1 MRYPLTSSSWDEREI
16 HAIREVVDSGQFTM
30 SENVRLYEERFADYF
45 GSRYAVMV
53 NSGSSA
59 NSLAIATLVY
69 HSKSQLRPGD
79 EVIVPAVSW
88 GTTYFPLQQYGLHL
102 KFVDISLDT
111 LNLDCN
117 TLESAVGHKTR
128 AVFPVNLLGAPNE
141 YDRLSAFC
149 DNHGLILL
157 EDNCESMGAKY
168 NGQFTGTFGFIG
180 TFSTFFS
187 HHISTI
193 EGGVLVTD
201 DEEVCHIAKS
211 LRAHGW
217 TRELPEKNVVFDKDG
232 DPFNDLFRFV
242 LPGYNLRPMEI
253 SAAVGIH
260 QLEKLDSIVSMR
272 RKNAAIFQELF
283 GELDYVS
290 IQKPVGES
298 SWFGFA
304 LILKGGLAGQRV
316 PVMEALTSAGIE
328 CRPIVAGNI
337 MKHPVIKYFD
347 YTVHGELVNADTI
360 HTEGFFVGNHHY
372 DLTDNLRYFRTTL
385 DQFAEKKSS

>member
-1 MRYPLTSSSWDEREI
+1 
-16 HAIREVVDSGQFTM
+16 
-30 SENVRLYEERFADYF
+30 
-45 GSRYAVMV
+45 
-53 NSGSSA
+53 
-59 NSLAIATLVY
+59 
-69 HSKSQLRPGD
+69 
-79 EVIVPAVSW
+79 
-88 GTTYFPLQQYGLHL
+88 
-102 KFVDISLDT
+102 
-111 LNLDCN
+111 
-117 TLESAVGHKTR
+117 
-128 AVFPVNLLGAPNE
+128 
-141 YDRLSAFC
+141 
-149 DNHGLILL
+149 
-157 EDNCESMGAKY
+157 
-168 NGQFTGTFGFIG
+168 
-180 TFSTFFS
+180 
-187 HHISTI
+187 
-193 EGGVLVTD
+193 
-201 DEEVCHIAKS
+201 
-211 LRAHGW
+211 
-217 TRELPEKNVVFDKDG
+217 
-232 DPFNDLFRFV
+232 
-242 LPGYNLRPMEI
+242 
-253 SAAVGIH
+253 
-260 QLEKLDSIVSMR
+260 MR